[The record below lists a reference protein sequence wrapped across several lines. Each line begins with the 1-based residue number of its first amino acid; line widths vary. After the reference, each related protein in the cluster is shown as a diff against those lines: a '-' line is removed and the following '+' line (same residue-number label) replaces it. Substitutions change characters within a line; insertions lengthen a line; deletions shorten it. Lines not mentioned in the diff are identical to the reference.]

1 MTGRLNW
8 LRVIKFIKTESR
20 LVVSRAWG
28 KNRVESVIRVSVLQN
43 VKSSGCGWWWWSYN
57 SINILSTVELFV
69 VVQLLSHVWLFVTP
83 WTAAQSLVLHYLSE
97 FAPTLIC
104 WVCDAI
110 QPSYPLWPSSPPA
123 LNFSQHQGLFQ
134 WNGSLHQM
142 SQLVWLNIKKQ
153 NKQSNQRMGRRPTQT
168 FLQRTHTDG
177 QKAHE
182 KMLNIAN
189 Y

>member
-1 MTGRLNW
+1 MTERLNW

-28 KNRVESVIRVSVLQN
+28 KNREESVIRVSVLQN

-83 WTAAQSLVLHYLSE
+83 WTAAQPLVLHYLSE
-97 FAPTLIC
+97 FAQTLIC

-110 QPSYPLWPSSPPA
+110 QPSYPLWPPYPLPSIFPSIRVFSNGMALCIRWPKDWSFSFTISPSNEYSELIFFRIA
-123 LNFSQHQGLFQ
+123 WFDLLAVQGTLK
-134 WNGSLHQM
+134 S
-142 SQLVWLNIKKQ
+142 
-153 NKQSNQRMGRRPTQT
+153 
-168 FLQRTHTDG
+168 FL
-177 QKAHE
+177 
-182 KMLNIAN
+182 
-189 Y
+189 

>member
-83 WTAAQSLVLHYLSE
+83 WTAACQASCPLLFPGVCSNSCPLSWLCHLTISSSLAPYPFAFNLSH
-97 FAPTLIC
+97 
-104 WVCDAI
+104 
-110 QPSYPLWPSSPPA
+110 
-123 LNFSQHQGLFQ
+123 HQGLFRWVGSSHQVAKVLELLLHHQSFQ
-134 WNGSLHQM
+134 WIFRVNF
-142 SQLVWLNIKKQ
+142 I
-153 NKQSNQRMGRRPTQT
+153 
-168 FLQRTHTDG
+168 
-177 QKAHE
+177 
-182 KMLNIAN
+182 
-189 Y
+189 